1 MDILFFSANS
11 WLMNSPDC
19 CKVTRMMHP
28 IQERHLEHGDI
39 SSGMSALFCETLF
52 IIKLTFKTAGVRCFT
67 L

>member
-28 IQERHLEHGDI
+28 IQERHGDI
-39 SSGMSALFCETLF
+39 SSGMFTLFCETLF
-52 IIKLTFKTAGVRCFT
+52 IIKLTFKTAGVRC
-67 L
+67 